1 MSDVLQVLP
10 YSPQPLSHLILFFT
24 SDPLLVDTMTYVKNA
39 LSRGTL
45 MGCFGSHTIGPL
57 PLRLFIVVVVHII
70 EVQQLIILMISA
82 LIYASLLFMT
92 HYSYYYFY
100 HQ

>member
-10 YSPQPLSHLILFFT
+10 NPPQPLSHHILFLP
-24 SDPLLVDTMTYVKNA
+24 SDPLLVDPMTYVKNT

-45 MGCFGSHTIGPL
+45 MSSFGSHAIGPL
-57 PLRLFIVVVVHII
+57 PLRLDIVVVVHII

-82 LIYASLLFMT
+82 LINASLLFMA
-92 HYSYYYFY
+92 HNSYYYFY